1 MFLYGVEV
9 RFYGDLL
16 FKFYF
21 GTFQTKFFGHFK
33 RDLINSDEFGAMA
46 KVVNDNIKIIENRTL
61 EDKRLIDDVFVAERM
76 SFTNG

>member
-9 RFYGDLL
+9 RFYGGLL

-33 RDLINSDEFGAMA
+33 RDLIDVESYILEYA
-46 KVVNDNIKIIENRTL
+46 NDIIENQ
-61 EDKRLIDDVFVAERM
+61 V
-76 SFTNG
+76 